1 MGLIPEYGDEVGIW
15 FLYPILVGLAE
26 VALSAPITNVW
37 PEREASIVKR
47 IKTRLRNRLKNDV
60 LNTCSLMAQLL
71 EHQ

>member
-15 FLYPILVGLAE
+15 LLYPILVGLAE
-26 VALSAPITNVW
+26 VALSAPITNVC